1 MRTQVRSVASLSGL
15 RIRRCHEL
23 WCGPRGSSDLVL
35 LWLWH
40 RPVAT
45 ALIQPLAWE
54 LPYALKRKKKR
65 ERRRW
70 RVVGAGRSWGLEDRC
85 RCLHRSSKDREGG
98 NRHTQSR
105 EFPVH
110 LFDPLVSCRTLGEQG
125 VLLLQQRGGVRVGT
139 TGSSW
144 SY

>member
-1 MRTQVRSVASLSGL
+1 M
-15 RIRRCHEL
+15 
-23 WCGPRGSSDLVL
+23 
-35 LWLWH
+35 
-40 RPVAT
+40 
-45 ALIQPLAWE
+45 
-54 LPYALKRKKKR
+54 
-65 ERRRW
+65 
-70 RVVGAGRSWGLEDRC
+70 
-85 RCLHRSSKDREGG
+85 EGG
-98 NRHTQSR
+98 GSGEKLGTRGQVQIFTPLLKGQGGGNHHTQSR